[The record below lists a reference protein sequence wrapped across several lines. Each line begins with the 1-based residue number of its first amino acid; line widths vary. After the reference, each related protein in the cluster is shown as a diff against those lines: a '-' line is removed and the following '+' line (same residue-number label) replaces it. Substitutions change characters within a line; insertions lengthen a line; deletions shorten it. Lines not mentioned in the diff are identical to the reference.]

1 MKIALFLFMCS
12 SVANNC
18 LPPHQTS
25 ELHNSWYD
33 CMLSGYQESLDK
45 TIEIGKEDINEH
57 EIFIRFACIEE
68 KIILPKAKPKVET

>member
-1 MKIALFLFMCS
+1 M
-12 SVANNC
+12 V
-18 LPPHQTS
+18 
-25 ELHNSWYD
+25 
-33 CMLSGYQESLDK
+33 SGYQESLDK